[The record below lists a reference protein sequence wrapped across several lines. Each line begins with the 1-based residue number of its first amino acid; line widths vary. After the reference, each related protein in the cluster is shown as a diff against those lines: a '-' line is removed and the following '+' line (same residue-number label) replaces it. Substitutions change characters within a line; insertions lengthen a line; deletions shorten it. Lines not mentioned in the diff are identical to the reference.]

1 MFNFF
6 QDPSFIICLLEF
18 IFSRDDTFK
27 NPNKLIFAVTKLS
40 LQPCDP
46 LPSKSHKNKCDLL
59 PWFLHRSSL
68 VTYKEIQT
76 YSIFFL
82 FN

>member
-27 NPNKLIFAVTKLS
+27 NPNKMNKLVFAVTKLS

-46 LPSKSHKNKCDLL
+46 LPSRSHKNKCHLL
-59 PWFLHRSSL
+59 PWYFYTG
-68 VTYKEIQT
+68 VV
-76 YSIFFL
+76 
-82 FN
+82 

>member
-27 NPNKLIFAVTKLS
+27 NPNKMNKLVFAVTKLS

-46 LPSKSHKNKCDLL
+46 LPS
-59 PWFLHRSSL
+59 RSIKAN
-68 VTYKEIQT
+68 VIY
-76 YSIFFL
+76 YPGIFTQE
-82 FN
+82 